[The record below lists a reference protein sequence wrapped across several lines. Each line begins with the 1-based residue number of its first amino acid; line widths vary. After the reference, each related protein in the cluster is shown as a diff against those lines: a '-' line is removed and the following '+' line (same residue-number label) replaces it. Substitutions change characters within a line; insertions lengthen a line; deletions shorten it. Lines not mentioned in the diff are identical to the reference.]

1 MDNQNEEQFN
11 ISPEEQKKYKFFA
24 YQHPVGVATADNPY
38 VKDIDRGGRE
48 AFFNTL
54 RQAQI
59 AHQETD
65 GKYELPERTALIDH
79 PTREQM
85 FELGHHFGQES
96 VIYGENGQHELIY
109 TNGPNAGRW
118 VRGIPER
125 YKLFPLDKPP
135 KDYYTLIPDKGYA
148 RLDFDWN
155 NFQEPKL
162 TGAAAEK
169 AAQIRAEHEQK
180 AVNKSEQI
188 KPAHNLLQVGQE
200 SEGSNSVADEKEYTI
215 PEVRLA
221 LAKAMKERVQ
231 NYAEEMRQLR
241 SRELQ
246 KSEEAPLVKTFEMQ
260 WAEYKAKALKKSAT
274 MDMGKNLSMG
284 YGPQTTNP
292 PAGGHLSLSEE
303 KPKAKSEHLCKM
315 CKKAHSEIE
324 KCDTANVKSVKKND
338 EMEMKE
344 KKMQK
349 DVSSMVVHDS
359 KASKPPKGADYKS
372 KQEGSKAVYEAKKP
386 GIFGKLADQKME
398 KYGKNESE
406 MQKAENRLAGLSL
419 GEASKHHRQRADY
432 HSAQAGQSW
441 KHGDKHAA
449 LAHEAAMANHRDAA
463 IEAERQ
469 SAYNPKTAQWAD
481 NQAEA
486 SSQHADS
493 RLKMLAGK
501 GKEVQKKEDE
511 PKSKDLKQVG
521 VLPGDKPSK
530 KVKIKDAGS
539 GGEIKSVKKS
549 DGLMGKMKNA
559 AGKVKDALTSSNQK
573 RADAMPNHGF
583 NKEGKPAYL
592 DKADAPMSSNHI
604 DHMVQRN
611 PSVAAE
617 HFGHLLKPHH
627 VDQIVQSDPRAAV
640 KYLKDKLTPQH
651 VESLVGKTHAGE
663 LPVFN
668 QGKLGK
674 ADAPMAKPPS
684 GKNMATATPVAS
696 NTSKPGLTKN
706 AGIKLPGM
714 KAPKLPKVTPTATAQ
729 VRANAPDPE
738 QKPPSND

>member
-1 MDNQNEEQFN
+1 MDNQNEDQFN
-11 ISPEEQKKYKFFA
+11 ISPEEQKNIKFFA
-24 YQHPVGVATADNPY
+24 HQHPVGVATADNPY
-38 VKDIDRGGRE
+38 VKDIDRGGKE

-54 RQAQI
+54 KQAQI

-96 VIYGENGQHELIY
+96 VIYGENGQHEMIY

-125 YKLFPLDKPP
+125 YKLFPLDNPP
-135 KDYYTLIPDKGYA
+135 KDYYTLIPGKGYA

-180 AVNKSEQI
+180 AVNKSEHT
-188 KPAHNLLQVGQE
+188 KPAHNLLQVGQK

-215 PEVRLA
+215 PEVRMA

-231 NYAEEMRQLR
+231 GYAEEMRQLR

-274 MDMGKNLSMG
+274 MEMGKNLSMG

-303 KPKAKSEHLCKM
+303 NPKAKSEHLCKM
-315 CKKAHSEIE
+315 CKKAHAEIE
-324 KCDTANVKSVKKND
+324 KCDTSNVKSVEKND

-349 DVSSMVVHDS
+349 DVSSMVVHDA
-359 KASKPPKGADYKS
+359 KASKAPKDADYKS
-372 KQEGSKAVYEAKKP
+372 KQKGSKAIYEAKKP

-398 KYGKNESE
+398 KYGS
-406 MQKAENRLAGLSL
+406 R
-419 GEASKHHRQRADY
+419 
-432 HSAQAGQSW
+432 
-441 KHGDKHAA
+441 HANA
-449 LAHEAAMANHRDAA
+449 R
-463 IEAERQ
+463 
-469 SAYNPKTAQWAD
+469 S
-481 NQAEA
+481 
-486 SSQHADS
+486 
-493 RLKMLAGK
+493 KMLDAKAGK
-501 GKEVQKKEDE
+501 VQKQEAE

-539 GGEIKSVKKS
+539 GGEIKAVKKS
-549 DGLMGKMKNA
+549 DGLMGKMKGA
-559 AGKVKDALTSSNQK
+559 ATKVKDALTDSNQK

-592 DKADAPMSSNHI
+592 DKADAPMASSHI
-604 DHMVQRN
+604 DNMVQRN
-611 PSVAAE
+611 PSLAAE
-617 HFGHLLKPHH
+617 HFSNKLQPHH
-627 VDQIVQSDPRAAV
+627 IDQIVQSDPRAAI
-640 KYLKDKLTPQH
+640 KYLKDKLNPQH
-651 VESLVGKTHAGE
+651 IETLAGYAHAGE
-663 LPVFN
+663 LPSFN

-738 QKPPSND
+738 QKPPSSD